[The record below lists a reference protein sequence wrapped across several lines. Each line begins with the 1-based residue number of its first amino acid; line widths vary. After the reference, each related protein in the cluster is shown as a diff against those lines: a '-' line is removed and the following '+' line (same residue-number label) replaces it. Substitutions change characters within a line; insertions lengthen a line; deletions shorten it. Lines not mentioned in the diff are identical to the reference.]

1 MKNVNLM
8 RLVLFFIT
16 FSMVVNTAS
25 ATMNVIVITDPT
37 GQDPNGAAAG
47 SQSWAEN
54 MFQSTFIMSKD
65 KHFAVLSGGEGNE
78 TPRLGAIVSAVNS
91 LENGGTAAQ
100 AATLANGFSGIR
112 VMDGGPTIG
121 AAVGGY
127 FLAYVIIVSSNG
139 TITITP
145 YNGGLAVLPPGDRG
159 AIIHLRNTPGNP
171 QYGTADAVRLQTAE
185 LMGEMI
191 RDGYPATDVVAAAFQ
206 NVAVN
211 AGEKHG
217 GGAVNLVSG
226 ITTGD
231 MFTPPAY
238 NTTGFPMD
246 QNYSKVSPNGWSIGF
261 PEAAN
266 YETSPID
273 GTPLTTVSAT
283 EALRAAITVTSNTTA
298 VSVYGTD
305 APGITETT
313 QEIVQASTKKNGYSA
328 TSIAA
333 DINKA
338 IGSGLLVGVN
348 DVEPMDI
355 NVKENQ
361 RAVGVYYT
369 PLEGN
374 KTAPNWNLPISS
386 STLSNLGNIQTAI
399 GLILVILVLFR
410 STLIS
415 SFLKKK

>member
-1 MKNVNLM
+1 
-8 RLVLFFIT
+8 
-16 FSMVVNTAS
+16 MVVNTAS

-37 GQDPNGAAAG
+37 GKDPNGAAAG

-54 MFQSTFIMSKD
+54 MFQSTFIMSKEN
-65 KHFAVLSGGEGNE
+65 HFAVLSGGEGNE
-78 TPRLGAIVSAVNS
+78 TPRLGAIVSAINS
-91 LENGGTAAQ
+91 LNNGGTAAQ
-100 AATLANGFSGIR
+100 AAGLANGFSGIR

-127 FLAYVIIVSSNG
+127 FLAYVVIVSDNG

-185 LMGEMI
+185 MMGEMI
-191 RDGYPATDVVAAAFQ
+191 RDGYPATAVVAAAFK
-206 NVAVN
+206 NVAIN

-231 MFTPPAY
+231 MFTPTAY
-238 NTTGFPMD
+238 NTTGFSMD
-246 QNYSKVSPNGWSIGF
+246 QPYSKVSPNGWSIAF
-261 PEAAN
+261 PEADN
-266 YETSPID
+266 YQTSPID
-273 GTPLTTVSAT
+273 GTNLTTVYAYQ
-283 EALRAAITVTSNTTA
+283 ALENAITVTGNSAA
-298 VSVYGTD
+298 VSVYGSD

-313 QEIVQASTKKNGYSA
+313 QEIVQASVKKNGYSNIK
-328 TSIAA
+328 IAS

-338 IGSGLLVGVN
+338 IGNGLLVGVN
-348 DVEPMDI
+348 DVEPRDI
-355 NVKENQ
+355 NVNENQ
-361 RAVGVYYT
+361 NAVGVYYK
-369 PLEGN
+369 PLQDDR
-374 KTAPNWNLPISS
+374 TSPPWNLPISS
-386 STLSNLGNIQTAI
+386 SILNILGNMQTAI

-415 SFLKKK
+415 SFLKK

>member
-1 MKNVNLM
+1 MK
-8 RLVLFFIT
+8 RLKLIRFVIFLIT
-16 FSMVVNTAS
+16 VAMVVNTAS

-54 MFQSTFIMSKD
+54 MFQSTFIMSKEN
-65 KHFAVLSGGEGNE
+65 HFAVLSGGEGNE
-78 TPRLGAIVSAVNS
+78 TPRLGAIVSAINS
-91 LENGGTAAQ
+91 LNNGGTAAQ
-100 AATLANGFSGIR
+100 AAALANGFSGIR

-127 FLAYVIIVSSNG
+127 FKAYVVIVDDNN

-145 YNGGLAVLPPGDRG
+145 YNGGLAVLPPGKRG

-185 LMGEMI
+185 MMGQMI
-191 RDGYPATDVVAAAFQ
+191 RDGYPATAVVAAAFK

-231 MFTPPAY
+231 MFTPTAY
-238 NTTGFPMD
+238 NTTGFSMD
-246 QNYSKVSPNGWSIGF
+246 EPYSKISPDGWSIAF
-261 PEAAN
+261 PEAEN
-266 YETSPID
+266 YQTSPID
-273 GTPLTTVSAT
+273 GSNLTTIYAYQ
-283 EALRAAITVTSNTTA
+283 ALQNAITVTGNTTQ
-298 VSVYGTD
+298 VSVYGSD

-313 QEIVQASTKKNGYSA
+313 KEIVQASVQKHGYSN
-328 TSIAA
+328 TQIAS

-348 DVEPMDI
+348 DVEPIDI
-355 NVKENQ
+355 NVKESQ
-361 RAVGVYYT
+361 KAVGVYYK
-369 PLEGN
+369 PLQDDR
-374 KTAPNWNLPISS
+374 TSPPWNLPINSS
-386 STLSNLGNIQTAI
+386 ILSILGNMQTAI
-399 GLILVILVLFR
+399 GIILVILVLFR

-415 SFLKKK
+415 SFLKK